1 MAIILAH
8 IEPIEERY
16 TKQWLDALKDKVDVI
31 VGNQEVQEIKE
42 GEFLDVIGTNQ
53 FKLEQ
58 GLELIKLIKEG
69 KITDDDTIFFL
80 DLWNPIVTN
89 IAYIRDCMDLK
100 FKMVG
105 MLHAGCWDKYD
116 FLAQKELTRWAT
128 GVEFAMIECVDKV
141 IVATDFH
148 KKIIE
153 EYFGATWDKIV
164 VEKFPV
170 FTDNHKPQP
179 KEDIVVFPH
188 RLANEKQPYLF
199 DKLIED
205 YKEKYPNDKIEWIKT
220 KDVWTTKDEYYKLL
234 SRAKVSVSFALQET
248 FGIAML
254 ESLNLGC
261 IPFAPNRLSY
271 RETLP
276 DNLYDNMEELVEG
289 IHEAIH
295 NYKKPKQYKVK
306 NFDNILKLL

>member
-16 TKQWLDALKDKVDVI
+16 TKQWLDALKDKVDII
-31 VGNQEVQEIKE
+31 VGNEEVQEIKE
-42 GEFLDVIGTNQ
+42 GEFLDVLGTNQ

-69 KITDDDTIFFL
+69 KITENDTIFFL

-100 FKMVG
+100 FKMAG
-105 MLHAGCWDKYD
+105 LLHAGCWDKYD
-116 FLAQKELTRWAT
+116 FLAKKELTRWAK
-128 GVEFAMIECVDKV
+128 GIEFAMIECVDTV
-141 IVATDFH
+141 IVATEFH
-148 KKIIE
+148 KKLIQ
-153 EYFGATWDKIV
+153 EYFEVTWDKIK
-164 VEKFPV
+164 VETFPV
-170 FTDNHKPQP
+170 FIDNHKPKP

-188 RLANEKQPYLF
+188 RLATEKQPHLF
-199 DKLIED
+199 DKLIEE

-220 KDVWTTKDEYYKLL
+220 KDVWTNKKEYYKLL

-254 ESLNLGC
+254 ESMNLGC

-276 DNLYDNMEELVEG
+276 DNLFDNMDELIKG
-289 IHEAIH
+289 IHNAIH
-295 NYKKPKQYKVK
+295 NYKIPKPYKVK
-306 NFDNILKLL
+306 SFDNILKLL